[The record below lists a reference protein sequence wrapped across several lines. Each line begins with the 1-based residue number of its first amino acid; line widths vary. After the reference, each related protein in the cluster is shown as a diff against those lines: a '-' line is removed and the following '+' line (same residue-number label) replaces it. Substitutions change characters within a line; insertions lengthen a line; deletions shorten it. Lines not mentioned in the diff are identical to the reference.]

1 MTSTTQA
8 ATTGENPLLELGF
21 HIPFDRIRAEH
32 IEPAIDALIARA
44 ERAVEDIAAGDGP
57 RTYANTLGALESATQ
72 ALEQAMGVAHHLES
86 VVTTPALRDANN
98 AVQPKVSAFSSSIP
112 TNPGLWK
119 ALKEFA
125 ATEEA
130 ASLDP
135 TRARYLDKT
144 IKDFRREGA
153 DLSPADKEKLQA
165 IDVELAQVTMKFGQN
180 ALDATDAWELVVTD
194 ESRLAGLPDSARE
207 AARASAASKDLE
219 GWRFTLQAPSLIPV
233 LTYLDDESIRRKM
246 WHTYSTQATEGE
258 FDNRPVIARILE
270 LRKERATLL
279 GFDDFSDLVLEDRMA
294 KTGRTA
300 REFLADIERRLR
312 EPFAREHRELEAFR
326 KSVDGGEKLEPWDMG
341 YWAEK
346 QRTALYEFDDEELRP
361 YFSVDAVMRGV
372 FELVSRL
379 YGLKVTETEMPT
391 WHESVRT
398 FRIEDAGG
406 RHAASFYVDL
416 YARESK
422 RSGAWMNAL
431 FTTVPEADGSQE
443 PHLGLICGNVQAPV
457 GDKPALLTHRDV
469 EMVFHE
475 FGHLIHHCV
484 SRVSVRS
491 LAGAN
496 VAWDFVELPSQIM
509 ENWCWEREALDLF
522 AVHWKTGE
530 PIPGALFDRMLKARN
545 YRVATGM
552 MRQIGFGTLDLM
564 FHREYEPGRDGD
576 LMAYA
581 RRIAQMF
588 TPVELPDDY
597 AMITTFGHLFS
608 SPVGYAAAYYS
619 YLWAEVLDA
628 DAFSRFKESGVF
640 DPAVGR
646 AFLELISKG
655 DSEDPM
661 DLFVAFRGREP
672 ELDALLE
679 RAGVGG

>member
-1 MTSTTQA
+1 MTSTSQT
-8 ATTGENPLLELGF
+8 ATLDENPLLELGF

-32 IEPAIDALIARA
+32 IEPAIDELIARA
-44 ERAVEDIAAGDGP
+44 QRAIDGIAASGEP
-57 RTYANTLGALESATQ
+57 RTYASTLGALEAATQ
-72 ALEQAMGVAHHLES
+72 TLEQAMGVAHHLES
-86 VVTTPALRDANN
+86 VVTTPELRDANN

-119 ALKEFA
+119 ALREFA

-130 ASLDP
+130 AKLDA
-135 TRARYLDKT
+135 TRARFLEKT
-144 IKDFRREGA
+144 IKDFRRQGA
-153 DLSPADKEKLQA
+153 DLAPAEKEKLQA
-165 IDVELAQVTMKFGQN
+165 LDVELSKVTMKFGQN

-194 ESRLAGLPDSARE
+194 ESQLAGLPDSARE
-207 AARASAASKDLE
+207 AARESAQAKGLE

-233 LTYLDDESIRRKM
+233 LTYLDDESIRRRM
-246 WHTYSTQATEGE
+246 WRAYTTQAAEGKL
-258 FDNRPVIARILE
+258 DNRPIIARILE
-270 LRKERATLL
+270 LRRERAKLL

-294 KTGRTA
+294 KKGQTA

-312 EPFAREHRELEAFR
+312 EPFEREHRELEAYR
-326 KSVDGGEKLEPWDMG
+326 ESVDGRAGLEPWDLG

-346 QRTALYEFDDEELRP
+346 QRAALYEFDDEALRP
-361 YFSVDAVMRGV
+361 YFSVEAVLRGV
-372 FELVSRL
+372 FELVHRL
-379 YGLKVTETEMPT
+379 YGLKVSESEMPS
-391 WHESVRT
+391 WHESVQT
-398 FRIEDAGG
+398 FRIDDEAG
-406 RHAASFYVDL
+406 RHVASFYVDL
-416 YARESK
+416 YAREGK
-422 RSGAWMNAL
+422 RSGAWMNDL
-431 FTTVPEADGSQE
+431 FTTVPEPDGSQA

-491 LAGAN
+491 LAGTN

-522 AVHWKTGE
+522 AVHWETGE
-530 PIPGALFDRMLKARN
+530 RIPADLFDRMLRARN
-545 YRVATGM
+545 YRIATGM

-564 FHREYEPGRDGD
+564 LHREYEPARDGD
-576 LMAYA
+576 LMEYA
-581 RRIAQMF
+581 RRIGQAF
-588 TPVELPDDY
+588 TPVKLPDDY
-597 AMITTFGHLFS
+597 AQITTFGHLFS

-679 RAGVGG
+679 RVGVAD